1 MKKKILLFVFT
12 LCLFFLGYNYFFPD
26 HRTINQEE
34 ALFNVE
40 ASILFDEFID
50 NSKQA
55 EYKYLNQT
63 ITVSGVITSFN
74 TENIM
79 INNKI
84 FCKFDNIVNKIN
96 INDSIVVKGRCIGY
110 DELLEEIKLDQC
122 SIVK

>member
-1 MKKKILLFVFT
+1 MKKKILFFLFT
-12 LCLFFLGYNYFFPD
+12 LCLFFLGYNYLFPD

-74 TENIM
+74 PENIM

-84 FCKFDNIVNKIN
+84 FCKFDTIMTEIN
-96 INDSIVVKGRCIGY
+96 INDLIIKIVYIFYNCRNTI
-110 DELLEEIKLDQC
+110 
-122 SIVK
+122 IVC

>member
-1 MKKKILLFVFT
+1 
-12 LCLFFLGYNYFFPD
+12 
-26 HRTINQEE
+26 
-34 ALFNVE
+34 
-40 ASILFDEFID
+40 
-50 NSKQA
+50 
-55 EYKYLNQT
+55 
-63 ITVSGVITSFN
+63 
-74 TENIM
+74 M

>member
-12 LCLFFLGYNYFFPD
+12 LCLFFLGYNYLFPD

-55 EYKYLNQT
+55 ENKYLNQT

-74 TENIM
+74 PENIM

-84 FCKFDNIVNKIN
+84 FCKFDTIMTEIN
-96 INDSIVVKGRCIGY
+96 INDSTVVKGRCIGY

>member
-12 LCLFFLGYNYFFPD
+12 LCLFFLGYNYLFPD

-55 EYKYLNQT
+55 ENKYLNQT

-74 TENIM
+74 NENIM

>member
-12 LCLFFLGYNYFFPD
+12 LCLFFLGYNYLFPD

-63 ITVSGVITSFN
+63 IIVSGVITSFN
-74 TENIM
+74 PENIM

-84 FCKFDNIVNKIN
+84 FCKFDTIMTEIN
-96 INDSIVVKGRCIGY
+96 INDSTVVKGRCIGY

>member
-12 LCLFFLGYNYFFPD
+12 LCLFFLGYNYLFPD

-84 FCKFDNIVNKIN
+84 FCKFDTIMTEIN
-96 INDSIVVKGRCIGY
+96 INDSTVVKGRCIGY

>member
-12 LCLFFLGYNYFFPD
+12 LCLFFLGYNYLFPD

-74 TENIM
+74 PENIM

-84 FCKFDNIVNKIN
+84 FCKFDTIMTEIN
-96 INDSIVVKGRCIGY
+96 INDSTVVKGRCIGY

>member
-1 MKKKILLFVFT
+1 MFT
-12 LCLFFLGYNYFFPD
+12 LCLFFLGYNYLFPD

-74 TENIM
+74 PENIM

-84 FCKFDNIVNKIN
+84 FCKFDTIMTEIN
-96 INDSIVVKGRCIGY
+96 INDSTVVKGRCIGY

>member
-12 LCLFFLGYNYFFPD
+12 LCLFFLGYNYLFPD

>member
-12 LCLFFLGYNYFFPD
+12 LCLFFLGYNYLFPD
-26 HRTINQEE
+26 HRTINLEE

-74 TENIM
+74 PENIM

-84 FCKFDNIVNKIN
+84 FCKFENIVNKIN
-96 INDSIVVKGRCIGY
+96 INDSIIVKGRCIGY

>member
-12 LCLFFLGYNYFFPD
+12 LCLFFLGYNYLFPD

-55 EYKYLNQT
+55 ENKYLNQT

-96 INDSIVVKGRCIGY
+96 INDSTVVKGRCIGY

>member
-1 MKKKILLFVFT
+1 M
-12 LCLFFLGYNYFFPD
+12 
-26 HRTINQEE
+26 
-34 ALFNVE
+34 
-40 ASILFDEFID
+40 FDEFID

>member
-12 LCLFFLGYNYFFPD
+12 LCLFFLGYNYLFPD

-74 TENIM
+74 PENIM

-84 FCKFDNIVNKIN
+84 FCKFDNIMNKIN

>member
-12 LCLFFLGYNYFFPD
+12 LCLFFLGYNYLFPD

-110 DELLEEIKLDQC
+110 DELLEEIKLYQL
-122 SIVK
+122 SN

>member
-12 LCLFFLGYNYFFPD
+12 LCLFFLGYNYLFPD

-84 FCKFDNIVNKIN
+84 FCNFDNISELKV
-96 INDSIVVKGRCIGY
+96 NDSIVRQRKMY
-110 DELLEEIKLDQC
+110 WL
-122 SIVK
+122 

>member
-12 LCLFFLGYNYFFPD
+12 LCLFFLGYNYLFPD

-79 INNKI
+79 INNEI

>member
-12 LCLFFLGYNYFFPD
+12 LCLFFLGYNYLFPD

-74 TENIM
+74 PENIM

-84 FCKFDNIVNKIN
+84 FCKFENIVNKIN
-96 INDSIVVKGRCIGY
+96 INDSIIVKGRCIGY

>member
-12 LCLFFLGYNYFFPD
+12 LCLFFLGYNYLFPD

-63 ITVSGVITSFN
+63 ITVFGVISSFN

>member
-12 LCLFFLGYNYFFPD
+12 LCLFFLGYNYLFPD

-40 ASILFDEFID
+40 ASVLFDEFID

>member
-12 LCLFFLGYNYFFPD
+12 LCLFFLGYNYLFPD

-74 TENIM
+74 PENIM

>member
-12 LCLFFLGYNYFFPD
+12 LCLFFLGYNYLFPD
-26 HRTINQEE
+26 HRTINLEE

-40 ASILFDEFID
+40 ASILFDQFID

-74 TENIM
+74 PENIM

-84 FCKFDNIVNKIN
+84 FCKFENIVNKIN
-96 INDSIVVKGRCIGY
+96 INDSIIVKGRCIGY

>member
-12 LCLFFLGYNYFFPD
+12 LCLFFLGYNYLFPD

-110 DELLEEIKLDQC
+110 DELLEEVKLDQC

>member
-12 LCLFFLGYNYFFPD
+12 LCLFFLGYNYLFPD
-26 HRTINQEE
+26 HRTINQED

-55 EYKYLNQT
+55 ENKYLNQT

-74 TENIM
+74 PENIM

-84 FCKFDNIVNKIN
+84 FCKFDTIMTEIN
-96 INDSIVVKGRCIGY
+96 INDSTVVKGRCIGY

>member
-12 LCLFFLGYNYFFPD
+12 LCLFFLGYNYLFPD

-63 ITVSGVITSFN
+63 ITVSGVITSFKP
-74 TENIM
+74 ENIM

-84 FCKFDNIVNKIN
+84 FCKFDTIMTEIN
-96 INDSIVVKGRCIGY
+96 INDSTVVKGRCIGY

>member
-12 LCLFFLGYNYFFPD
+12 LCLFFLGYNYLFPD

-55 EYKYLNQT
+55 ENKYLNQT

>member
-12 LCLFFLGYNYFFPD
+12 LCLFFLGYNYLFPD
-26 HRTINQEE
+26 HRTINKEE

>member
-12 LCLFFLGYNYFFPD
+12 LCLFFLGYNYLFPD

-55 EYKYLNQT
+55 ENKYLNQT

-74 TENIM
+74 NENIM

-84 FCKFDNIVNKIN
+84 FCKFDTIMTEIN
-96 INDSIVVKGRCIGY
+96 INDSTVVKGRCIGY